1 MIWSSPFFVSGMPP
15 CLRRFG
21 ALLLLSLM
29 AVVLT
34 SMVAWAKD
42 RLTVVSFNVESGDD
56 TDPAKVAEDMAT
68 IAEGI
73 DLWALTEVENRAAAN
88 VFREGAAVDTKVRY
102 ILGDSGHSDRL
113 AILYDLNTL
122 KLKGTE
128 ELDHLPGSR
137 KPLVAHLQHKESGVE
152 FLFVVSHFNRR
163 DATRRQNQAERLRKW
178 ARGRGLPVILAGD
191 FNFDFDP
198 KAGKGNRAFDVFTQ
212 GSDILWVIPRC
223 VAAGNCP
230 GTGTQCDP
238 HYNSIL
244 DFVFLAGPAK
254 AWDAKSEILF
264 RERDYCRRDRRGYS
278 DHRPVIA
285 TLRLQ

>member
-1 MIWSSPFFVSGMPP
+1 MTL
-15 CLRRFG
+15 LRRSG
-21 ALLLLSLM
+21 VLLLLCLLAVGSTSLGVS
-29 AVVLT
+29 AE
-34 SMVAWAKD
+34 D
-42 RLTVVSFNVESGDD
+42 RLTIVSFNVESGDD

-68 IAEGI
+68 IADGV
-73 DLWALTEVENRAAAN
+73 DLWALTEVENKAAAN
-88 VFREGAAVDTKVRY
+88 VFREGTAVDTNVRY
-102 ILGDSGHSDRL
+102 ILGNSGHGDRL
-113 AILYDLNTL
+113 TILYNLDTL

-137 KPLVAHLQHKESGVE
+137 KPLVAHLQHKESRVE

-178 ARGRGLPVILAGD
+178 ARGRKLPVILAGD

-198 KAGKGNRAFDVFTQ
+198 KTGRGNRAFEIFTQ
-212 GSDILWVIPRC
+212 GRDVHWVIPRC

-238 HYNSIL
+238 KYNSIL

-254 AWDAKSEILF
+254 DWDGRSEILF
-264 RERDYCRRDRRGYS
+264 RERDYCRRDRRGYA

-285 TLRLQ
+285 VLRVQ